1 MRIKIQVEGIPSSP
15 LQPSVRL
22 IVQSALLIRLS
33 DQSLRFFALQPFQ
46 LHFPLHPHCERC
58 GDENRQQPDVL
69 HIPQELVRTAA
80 NDDRVLPLS
89 DGQDDLTLQ
98 LIQRRR
104 KRLTLGNMV
113 VSLVDRLIQPRILLF
128 FIKGCQLFMTQFP
141 MCRRQRD
148 QFLVI
153 ASDAQPIRCFQSALM
168 SAAAELTANGNDPVF
183 RSAPSSV
190 SQTPSCSALRKAS
203 SI

>member
-128 FIKGCQLFMTQFP
+128 FIKGCQL
-141 MCRRQRD
+141 
-148 QFLVI
+148 
-153 ASDAQPIRCFQSALM
+153 S
-168 SAAAELTANGNDPVF
+168 
-183 RSAPSSV
+183 
-190 SQTPSCSALRKAS
+190 
-203 SI
+203 